1 MSVQEIL
8 GSIFSG
14 AEISIELLLGGLIK
28 TGINFLINFTME
40 ICLSFIRLVM
50 GLFTITSTM
59 FDVSLHPELKFVSE
73 FHYIF
78 KIFGLSMMTL
88 IAVWQIFKSFFA
100 YMGFEAEEG
109 WRVGIRTLVYGIL
122 IVYSKDIIIVVIK
135 YIYEDMIKL
144 LWSLSPELSM
154 GTIGDYIATSFTGA
168 WESIKNTPG
177 MPGGFWV
184 NALLALYLLFKLFSV
199 CFKLAERFALA
210 IFYAITFPLALA
222 TGVSKA
228 TKPYLQG
235 WVKGF
240 SGNLIVQ
247 LGQITIFMAVC
258 KFWEGGFVYYKNG
271 VPIPLMGVMLAIS
284 LLKVLDKLEEILRDA
299 GVGLG
304 FASGPAMGPLEMA
317 QSYYYKGVSATGIF
331 QTLAGNIVS
340 NSAKGVNPQVIQP
353 K

>member
-1 MSVQEIL
+1 MDFQTIL
-8 GSIFSG
+8 GTMFGSTQQTL
-14 AEISIELLLGGLIK
+14 ELLLGGLIK
-28 TGINFLINFTME
+28 TGINFLINFVME

-59 FDVSLHPELKFVSE
+59 FDESMHPELKFITD
-73 FHYIF
+73 FHYVF
-78 KIFGLSMMTL
+78 KILGLSMLIL
-88 IAVWQIFKSFFA
+88 IACWQIFKSLYA

-109 WRVGIRTLVYGIL
+109 WRVGIRTIVLSFL
-122 IVYSKDIIIVVIK
+122 IVYSKDIVVVVLK
-135 YIYEDMIKL
+135 YVFDDMMKL
-144 LWSLSPELSM
+144 VWGLAPQLSM
-154 GTIGDYIATSFTGA
+154 GTIGDYIATSFSGA

-177 MPGGFWV
+177 MPGGFWI
-184 NALLALYLLFKLFSV
+184 NALLSMYLLFKLFSL

-210 IFYAITFPLALA
+210 IFYEITLPLALA

-240 SGNLIVQ
+240 AGNLVVQ
-247 LGQITIFMAVC
+247 MAQVTVFLAVSR
-258 KFWEGGFVYYKNG
+258 FWESGFVYYKNG

-284 LLKVLDKLEEILRDA
+284 LIKVLDKLEEALRDA

-317 QSYYYKGVSATGIF
+317 QSYYYKGVSATGIV

-340 NSAKGVNPQVIQP
+340 SSPKSVNPQILQP